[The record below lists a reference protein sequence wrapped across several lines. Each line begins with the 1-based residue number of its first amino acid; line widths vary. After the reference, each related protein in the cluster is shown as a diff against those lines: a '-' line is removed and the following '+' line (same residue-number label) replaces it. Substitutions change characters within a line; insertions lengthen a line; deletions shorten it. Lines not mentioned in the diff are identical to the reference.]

1 MTIKQRSF
9 NTGPGYTKD
18 FHKIRDFIIKING
31 KSLKHPNF
39 DWARWE
45 WVHKD
50 LCFDKTDILPNI
62 GIWEK
67 GSDIVAVATFE
78 DDMGQAFFLI
88 DEKYSHLKEEMM
100 EYAVEKLSADG
111 KLKAIICDSDT
122 QMQRI
127 ARAFGLRPTQSKEM
141 DSVLDISD
149 SLSYALPE
157 GFSISSAED
166 EIDLNKL
173 NRVMWRGFNHE
184 GEPPEDYLIFRQ
196 RSISGPHQ
204 EKSLLI
210 KTIAPNGDYASYC
223 GMWYEPGT
231 DYALVEPVCTDPD
244 YRKMGLGKAA
254 VLEGIN
260 RCAKLGAKYAYVGSS
275 QQFYYNIGF
284 RPAACGTWWEKA

>member
-1 MTIKQRSF
+1 MHIKQRSF
-9 NTGPGYTKD
+9 NSGKGYTKD
-18 FHKIRDFIIKING
+18 FYKIRDFIIRING
-31 KSLKHPNF
+31 KNLKYPNF
-39 DWARWE
+39 DWGRWE

-50 LCFDKTDILPNI
+50 LCFDKTDLLPSI
-62 GIWEK
+62 GIWEDD
-67 GSDIVAVATFE
+67 GDIVAVATFE
-78 DDMGQAFFLI
+78 DDMGQAFFLN

-100 EYAVEKLSADG
+100 EYAIKKLSTDG
-111 KLKAIICDSDT
+111 KLKAMIDDNDY
-122 QMQRI
+122 QLQRI
-127 ARAFGLRPTQSKEM
+127 ARLFGLRPTQSKEM

-149 SLSYALPE
+149 SLSYGLPE
-157 GFSISSAED
+157 GFTISSAED

-184 GEPPEDYLIFRQ
+184 GEPPEDYLVFRQ

-204 EKSLLI
+204 EKSLII

-254 VLEGIN
+254 VLEGII
-260 RCAKLGAKYAYVGSS
+260 RCAKLGAKYAFVGSS

-284 RPAACGTWWEKA
+284 RPAASGTWWEKA